1 MLGAGGGAA
10 MKRIYPID
18 IFPWGH
24 PEVYPES
31 QAELEFLDDGI
42 FVCLSAKEKN
52 PRCSVT
58 FPGGEVYRDS
68 CMEFFFCPCPE
79 RNPGY
84 FNFETNAL
92 GMLYVGF
99 SPDGTRRM
107 SAPIAPAEYT
117 GRIPTDACIDRS
129 GGSWSVR
136 FTISYDFIRSRVPEF
151 NEKRQKHITGN
162 FYKCGDCTEY
172 PHYAVWHPIDSNI
185 ITKPDFHV
193 AKYFGTIEIE

>member
-1 MLGAGGGAA
+1 

-18 IFPWGH
+18 IFPWGR

-117 GRIPTDACIDRS
+117 GRIPTDARIDRS

-193 AKYFGTIEIE
+193 AKYFGIIEIK